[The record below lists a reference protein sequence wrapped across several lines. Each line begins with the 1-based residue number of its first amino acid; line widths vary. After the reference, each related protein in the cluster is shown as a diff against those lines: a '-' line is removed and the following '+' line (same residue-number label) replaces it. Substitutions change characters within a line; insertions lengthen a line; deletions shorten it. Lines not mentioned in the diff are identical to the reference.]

1 MFSFVLSLSLFSME
15 LDRTGVSG
23 SLVSFP
29 DLSCVPPAGRTV
41 HKLSFRSLLIF
52 SSGVGRW
59 LEQIV

>member
-1 MFSFVLSLSLFSME
+1 MFSFVLSLFSME

-23 SLVSFP
+23 SLVFFP
-29 DLSCVPPAGRTV
+29 GLSCVPPAGRIV
-41 HKLSFRSLLIF
+41 HELSFRSLLLF